1 MLQVLQTGR
10 KNELLDK
17 NGIEMSDKNFPQGS
31 SGGVFFSG
39 QSWLC
44 LIVVITILNIIRNC
58 VPNCCHQENV
68 GNTKFCFSF
77 FFFNRANKS
86 SYVVY
91 VVLSTVLGESLKQEY
106 SFASKGY

>member
-44 LIVVITILNIIRNC
+44 LIVVITILNIIRN
-58 VPNCCHQENV
+58 
-68 GNTKFCFSF
+68 
-77 FFFNRANKS
+77 
-86 SYVVY
+86 
-91 VVLSTVLGESLKQEY
+91 
-106 SFASKGY
+106 